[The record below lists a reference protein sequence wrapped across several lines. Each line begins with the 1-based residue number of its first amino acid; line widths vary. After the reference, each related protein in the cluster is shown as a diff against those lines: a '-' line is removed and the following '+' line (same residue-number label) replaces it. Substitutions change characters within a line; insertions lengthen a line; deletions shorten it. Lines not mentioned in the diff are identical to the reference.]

1 MPVESIQSSLGSLG
15 MKHKEFNLASLII
28 EPIKILAE
36 TFEIG
41 QEVLK
46 KVESNIQHK
55 LSVQSAPNDVKPD
68 PIFKEIIKGD

>member
-1 MPVESIQSSLGSLG
+1 
-15 MKHKEFNLASLII
+15 MKHREFNLASLII

-46 KVESNIQHK
+46 K
-55 LSVQSAPNDVKPD
+55 LRA
-68 PIFKEIIKGD
+68 IFNTN